1 MLGGY
6 SAFGRGSISGG
17 ESLDTG
23 RLSRMVTAGLGLAL
37 GGLLSRTMVVAVC
50 GPDLIYMLG
59 QATGRENKVANVI
72 SRHFGS

>member
-1 MLGGY
+1 
-6 SAFGRGSISGG
+6 
-17 ESLDTG
+17 
-23 RLSRMVTAGLGLAL
+23 MVTAGLGLAL